1 MTESAT
7 APYKSTM
14 VMRNDP
20 AELGKLTQW
29 IVGACAAAHIPQK
42 TSFAVQLCLD
52 EAVANILQHGS
63 EDSEGSDGS
72 EHGFEYAAQPG
83 AGGVRASTISA
94 SLERGDAG
102 VCLDIEDDGEAF
114 DPTAFAPRAIAETL
128 ELMPVGG
135 LGIHFMR
142 QYSSRM
148 EYSRSGGRNR
158 LRLTFSAQ
166 QGTGLRGAVP

>member
-14 VMRNDP
+14 AMRNDP
-20 AELGKLTQW
+20 GEVGKLTQW
-29 IVGACAAAHIPQK
+29 IIEACVAARIPEK
-42 TSFAVQLCLD
+42 MSFAVQLCLD
-52 EAVANILQHGS
+52 EAVANILQHGL
-63 EDSEGSDGS
+63 EGGS
-72 EHGFEYAAQPG
+72 EHAEQHAADG
-83 AGGVRASTISA
+83 ARACAISA

-102 VCLDIEDDGEAF
+102 VWLEIEDDGEAF
-114 DPTAFAPRAIAETL
+114 DPTAAAPRAPAQTL
-128 ELMPVGG
+128 ELLPVGG

-158 LRLTFSAQ
+158 LRLTFTA
-166 QGTGLRGAVP
+166 P